1 MTKPHYAAWYKTAR
15 WQKHRARFL
24 ALNPLC
30 AMCAKENRVTP
41 ARVADHTVPHRGDET
56 LFWDWENLTA
66 LCFTHHNSDKQRV
79 EKGGKARVA
88 IGIDGWPVSG

>member
-1 MTKPHYAAWYKTAR
+1 MTTPEHKSWYKTAR

-30 AMCAKENRVTP
+30 VMCAKEGRTTP
-41 ARVADHTVPHRGDET
+41 ARVADHLIPHRGDET
-56 LFWDWENLTA
+56 AFWTGELQA

-79 EKGGKARVA
+79 ERGGKARVA
-88 IGIDGWPVSG
+88 IGRDGWPIDA